1 MAFIREQNTSFRKN
15 GSIEDT
21 SSISL
26 KTATV
31 PRCVL
36 YELPVMR
43 MPLTFEIAQAAKSQ
57 SRKMLTCP
65 WQCYRKDTIMKIGD
79 MFLGLTDANSEYS
92 QIGDDEFL
100 RLFCAIPGFDMEKI
114 RSGSVSFICGDKGT
128 GKTMLLRYAELMAK
142 RDACPT
148 AFIKYKRDVN
158 DRETRRMSQAGNE
171 SRTSEE
177 FVVDSSSKSV
187 QSKTN
192 YVLGWQLYLIKVVV
206 FLINR
211 SESYVFDRG
220 SEEWS
225 QIVGVLEDLYGK
237 SGGKRAR
244 MLLPRITKGQVELK
258 SKHASLLLDL
268 EPPAQDACRIQFSEA
283 AQGIVDLYS
292 ELPCNPES
300 DPVYVFIDEIE
311 LAYGKKSEYERSVS
325 LIRDLIVSVSY
336 LNDIARENAYPIR
349 IVMALRNEVFRSVK
363 NTGYE
368 LNKPIE
374 DFGLQVSWRAASKSI
389 DASPLLNI
397 VEKRIA
403 YNNPDENMRAS
414 DVWSTYFP
422 ESVDGT
428 PVKQYVLNQTWSK
441 PRDVIRL
448 LRTLQEKCLDDE
460 MFREQAFYDIRKD
473 YSRKAWSE
481 IEEEIRTNYSDDFV
495 DGIRRLLGGME
506 CPFGVGDLTEKLGRE
521 ADSFE
526 NAAKLRESKSPSEIL
541 DILFKFGIIGNV
553 RDRKSNSGRSRFI
566 AYGEDEPD
574 IYGVFTIHY
583 PLRSMFDVRDRG
595 GEPS

>member
-1 MAFIREQNTSFRKN
+1 
-15 GSIEDT
+15 
-21 SSISL
+21 
-26 KTATV
+26 
-31 PRCVL
+31 
-36 YELPVMR
+36 
-43 MPLTFEIAQAAKSQ
+43 
-57 SRKMLTCP
+57 
-65 WQCYRKDTIMKIGD
+65 MKIGD

-114 RSGSVSFICGDKGT
+114 RNGSVSFICGDKGT

-158 DRETRRMSQAGNE
+158 DRETRRMNQAGNE

-177 FVVDSSSKSV
+177 LVVDDSSKSV

-225 QIVGVLEDLYGK
+225 QIVGVLEDLYGE

-268 EPPAQDACRIQFSEA
+268 EPSAQDARHIQFSEA

-300 DPVYVFIDEIE
+300 DPVYIFIDEIE

-374 DFGLQVSWRAASKSI
+374 DFGLQVSWRATSKSI
-389 DASPLLNI
+389 DASPLLSI
-397 VEKRIA
+397 IEKRIA
-403 YNNPDENMRAS
+403 YNNPDENMCAN

-448 LRTLQEKCLDDE
+448 LRTLQEKCLNDE
-460 MFREQAFYDIRKD
+460 IFREQAFYDIRKD

-506 CPFGVGDLTEKLGRE
+506 CPFGVGDLAEKLGRE

-583 PLRSMFDVRDRG
+583 PLRSMFDVRDRV